1 MLIAIEE
8 QLKYM
13 VGGLLYAPAV
23 HKTIVRNID
32 AGVYGEIT
40 AVAFCLEDTIR
51 DAALPMAEEAL
62 RETLLEAAKIPEERR
77 PLIFVR
83 IRTPEH
89 MQHMHTYL
97 GEAGQI
103 LTGYILP
110 KFDLS
115 NYEEY
120 VTLVKKINRNQ
131 GRKIYVMPILESR
144 MIAEIGSRV
153 RTLTVLK
160 KVIDSMREYVLNVRV
175 GGNDFCNLYG
185 LRRSVRQTIYD
196 IGVVRDI
203 LVDILNV
210 FSVDYIVSGP
220 VWEYFGNDPDG
231 DWAKGLRRELE
242 LDRLNGFVGKTVIH
256 PSQIPLV
263 AESLKVSRSDFED
276 AEHILHWEDNTLG
289 VAKSADGRRM
299 SEVNCLGRWADR
311 VSALGRIYGI
321 REDFE

>member
-1 MLIAIEE
+1 M
-8 QLKYM
+8 
-13 VGGLLYAPAV
+13 
-23 HKTIVRNID
+23 
-32 AGVYGEIT
+32 
-40 AVAFCLEDTIR
+40 
-51 DAALPMAEEAL
+51 
-62 RETLLEAAKIPEERR
+62 
-77 PLIFVR
+77 
-83 IRTPEH
+83 
-89 MQHMHTYL
+89 
-97 GEAGQI
+97 
-103 LTGYILP
+103 
-110 KFDLS
+110 
-115 NYEEY
+115 
-120 VTLVKKINRNQ
+120 KKINRNQ
-131 GRKIYVMPILESR
+131 VLKSYVMPTLESR
-144 MIAEIGSRV
+144 MIAEIRSRV

-160 KVIDSMREYVLNVRV
+160 EVIDSMREYVLNVRV

-231 DWAKGLRRELE
+231 DWAKGLRRELA

-276 AEHILHWEDNTLG
+276 AEHILHWEDTTLG
-289 VAKSADGRRM
+289 VAKSADGSRM

>member
-1 MLIAIEE
+1 MLIANEE

-77 PLIFVR
+77 PFIFVR

-103 LTGYILP
+103 LTGFILP

-115 NYEEY
+115 NCEEY
-120 VTLVKKINRNQ
+120 VALVKKINRNQ

-144 MIAEIGSRV
+144 MIAEIRSRV
-153 RTLTVLK
+153 RT
-160 KVIDSMREYVLNVRV
+160 V

-289 VAKSADGRRM
+289 VAKSADGSRM

>member
-1 MLIAIEE
+1 M
-8 QLKYM
+8 
-13 VGGLLYAPAV
+13 
-23 HKTIVRNID
+23 
-32 AGVYGEIT
+32 
-40 AVAFCLEDTIR
+40 
-51 DAALPMAEEAL
+51 
-62 RETLLEAAKIPEERR
+62 
-77 PLIFVR
+77 
-83 IRTPEH
+83 
-89 MQHMHTYL
+89 
-97 GEAGQI
+97 
-103 LTGYILP
+103 
-110 KFDLS
+110 
-115 NYEEY
+115 
-120 VTLVKKINRNQ
+120 
-131 GRKIYVMPILESR
+131 
-144 MIAEIGSRV
+144 
-153 RTLTVLK
+153 
-160 KVIDSMREYVLNVRV
+160 

-289 VAKSADGRRM
+289 VAKSADGSRM

>member
-1 MLIAIEE
+1 
-8 QLKYM
+8 
-13 VGGLLYAPAV
+13 
-23 HKTIVRNID
+23 
-32 AGVYGEIT
+32 
-40 AVAFCLEDTIR
+40 
-51 DAALPMAEEAL
+51 
-62 RETLLEAAKIPEERR
+62 
-77 PLIFVR
+77 
-83 IRTPEH
+83 
-89 MQHMHTYL
+89 
-97 GEAGQI
+97 
-103 LTGYILP
+103 
-110 KFDLS
+110 
-115 NYEEY
+115 
-120 VTLVKKINRNQ
+120 
-131 GRKIYVMPILESR
+131 MPILESR

-160 KVIDSMREYVLNVRV
+160 EVIDSMREYVLNVRV

-231 DWAKGLRRELE
+231 DWAKGLRSELA

-263 AESLKVSRSDFED
+263 AESLKVSRSDFDD
-276 AEHILHWEDNTLG
+276 AEHILHWEDTTLG
-289 VAKSADGRRM
+289 VAKSADGSRM

-321 REDFE
+321 REDS